1 MKFAEAYELM
11 KQGKKI
17 KMLEWQGYW
26 YWDNVIES
34 IFIHLANGLEMDI
47 RDTSQV
53 DFTFGFICRE
63 DWIAFD

>member
-17 KMLEWQGYW
+17 KVPEWQGYW
-26 YWDNVIES
+26 YWERYEKTIV
-34 IFIHLANGLEMDI
+34 IHLKDGTDMDI
-47 RDTSQV
+47 RTTLDV